1 MKVKD
6 FMTDYIIKCNVN
18 DEVDIIAKV
27 MNINDIGFVAIEKN
41 RKIIGVITDR
51 DLVVGP
57 VASNSSSINDFISED
72 IISIDLDSDI
82 EDAFYLMKKYK
93 VKRLLVTK
101 KGKYVGVI
109 SISDLLGTDYEDTF
123 FKTLKEIKE

>member
-41 RKIIGVITDR
+41 RKIIGV
-51 DLVVGP
+51 
-57 VASNSSSINDFISED
+57 ISED